1 MNDRRNKAHLRGL
14 HGMCWSDGDGDE
26 PAAGWVE
33 MLARCVSWNEATGV
47 WWLMGFRT
55 IVAEA
60 DASAV
65 YNGFPLKEVL
75 ITDWPKALDAF
86 LVFLFC

>member
-1 MNDRRNKAHLRGL
+1 
-14 HGMCWSDGDGDE
+14 
-26 PAAGWVE
+26 
-33 MLARCVSWNEATGV
+33 
-47 WWLMGFRT
+47 MGFRT